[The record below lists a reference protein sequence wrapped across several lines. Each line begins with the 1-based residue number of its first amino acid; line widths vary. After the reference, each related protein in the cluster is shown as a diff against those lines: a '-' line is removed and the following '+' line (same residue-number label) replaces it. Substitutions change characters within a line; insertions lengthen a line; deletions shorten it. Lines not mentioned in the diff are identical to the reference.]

1 MSDTGEFRSPYLA
14 VPCPSC
20 GAKVGRWCK
29 RPSGHSGPMVAFHAA
44 RRKAAEAQAA
54 SVPQVEEP
62 AEEPA
67 KDRAEAAGQGESSAL
82 VAPPVPGTLAWAV
95 DTCRRVKAARDG
107 DALCFVRLGDFYES
121 FGQDAVTAA
130 AALDIILTSVP
141 GDGGRVAMTGVPVH
155 VAENYF
161 ARLLAQGHRLV
172 VVEPE
177 GAARALTAAVA
188 VVADEAEPLALFLS
202 VPKEAIAGRG
212 VPVQLALF

>member
-1 MSDTGEFRSPYLA
+1 MSDTGEYKSPYMA

-44 RRKAAEAQAA
+44 RRKAAETQAA
-54 SVPQVEEP
+54 SVPQV
-62 AEEPA
+62 EEPA

-82 VAPPVPGTLAWAV
+82 IAPPVPGTMAWAV

-121 FGQDAVTAA
+121 FGPDAVTAA

-161 ARLLAQGHRLV
+161 ARLLALGHRLV

-177 GAARALTAAVA
+177 GKARALTAAVA